1 MVASVSA
8 VAGCG
13 AVVVHAAAVVAA
25 RAVVVGLMGSPLAV
39 IVGVDVVADFAV
51 AVTVLV
57 VACCWDRRRFCPC
70 RRA

>member
-39 IVGVDVVADFAV
+39 IVGVDVVADVTAAV
-51 AVTVLV
+51 AVFIAV
-57 VACCWDRRRFCPC
+57 CCWDRRRFCYC
-70 RRA
+70 RFA